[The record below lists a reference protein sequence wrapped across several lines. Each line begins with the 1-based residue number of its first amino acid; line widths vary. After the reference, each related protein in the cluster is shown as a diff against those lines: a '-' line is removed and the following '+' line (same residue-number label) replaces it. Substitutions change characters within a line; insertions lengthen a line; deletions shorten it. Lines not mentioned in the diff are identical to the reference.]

1 METRKT
7 YRARNPLT
15 GALLEPVYTESLPE
29 KIDNACAAAAEA
41 FVHFGKTSGAARA
54 HLLNAIAEEILK
66 LGDSLTEMAHRETGL
81 PIARLQ
87 GERGRTVA
95 QLQLFAQWVLEGS
108 WVRAIID
115 TALPERQ
122 PLPKPDVR
130 QMQVPLGPVAVFG
143 ASNFPLAFSVAG
155 GDTASALAAGC
166 PVVFKAHPAHPGT
179 CELVAGAIKKAVA
192 QQGLP
197 PGVFEMVHGASNEVG
212 SRLVQHPAI
221 KAVGFTGS
229 FAGGKALFD
238 IAAKRPEPIPV
249 YAEMGSVNP
258 VFFLPEALDQRAA
271 ELAEKFATSITLG
284 SGQFC
289 TNPGVFAL
297 MNNAAGHSFVALLQQ
312 KLATTQVGPLLTTSI
327 EQQYLKGVKHLAA
340 TAAVH
345 PLTDVDELTVK
356 PHLFT
361 TAISAALQ
369 TTHITEEIFG
379 PCSVGVFANSP
390 AEMEAFA
397 SSLKGQLTATVH
409 GTANDL
415 KNFESLLEI
424 LQQRAGRIII
434 NGFPTGV
441 EVTHAMMHGGPFP
454 ATTDSRSTSVGTQA
468 IYRFTRP
475 VCFQDYPAELLP
487 EALQNHNPL
496 QIMRL
501 VNGTYTREKI

>member
-1 METRKT
+1 
-7 YRARNPLT
+7 
-15 GALLEPVYTESLPE
+15 
-29 KIDNACAAAAEA
+29 
-41 FVHFGKTSGAARA
+41 
-54 HLLNAIAEEILK
+54 
-66 LGDSLTEMAHRETGL
+66 
-81 PIARLQ
+81 
-87 GERGRTVA
+87 
-95 QLQLFAQWVLEGS
+95 
-108 WVRAIID
+108 
-115 TALPERQ
+115 
-122 PLPKPDVR
+122 
-130 QMQVPLGPVAVFG
+130 
-143 ASNFPLAFSVAG
+143 
-155 GDTASALAAGC
+155 
-166 PVVFKAHPAHPGT
+166 
-179 CELVAGAIKKAVA
+179 
-192 QQGLP
+192 
-197 PGVFEMVHGASNEVG
+197 MVHGASNEVG